1 MVIGLT
7 DDVTTCDHT
16 CVGIRTQLRC
26 VYMVVMTMVVIMA
39 SMDHPLGVGPSR
51 TT

>member
-16 CVGIRTQLRC
+16 WVGLLTQLRW
-26 VYMVVMTMVVIMA
+26 VHHGGHDHDHGMVTRN
-39 SMDHPLGVGPSR
+39 HPLGVGPSR